1 MCLDYAISQVKF
13 NYLRHVNC
21 TVYISGHP
29 NNTGGILGLA
39 SILKVAPV
47 LEKLDL
53 HVSII
58 IFPLYRLH
66 VLFGCLVYIF
76 LEPSLT
82 MTKHLSF
89 FICIRY

>member
-1 MCLDYAISQVKF
+1 MTILQAPEYAISQVKF

-29 NNTGGILGLA
+29 NNTGGILGLT

-53 HVSII
+53 HVSTYYISLVPI
-58 IFPLYRLH
+58 TCVIWLSSLYFP
-66 VLFGCLVYIF
+66 
-76 LEPSLT
+76 
-82 MTKHLSF
+82 
-89 FICIRY
+89 